1 MLFQAT
7 RNLLANDFDKA
18 LLEFDHFH
26 FYKRNIFQ
34 VLVRALIL
42 CKTSQT
48 LTAMANISTAAKAF
62 LFLVLLNYTANS
74 QIGYQ
79 TIIASGLT
87 DPIDIAIPPNAS
99 PANGTTRIFV
109 AQQSGLI
116 RLWNGTSFSDLVDLS
131 AVIVAGGERGL
142 LSMTFHPSYNGTTNR
157 DFFVY
162 YTRNSDG
169 DLTVAR
175 YMTHPTNPDAIDPV
189 GGVVLI
195 TIEHSSQ
202 SNHNGGDLNFGPNGF
217 LYLSTGDGG
226 GTGDPGE
233 NAQNPSSLLGKLLR
247 IDVNAVLP
255 ITPTIVDIGL
265 RNPFRWSFDKNT
277 GDAWI
282 GDVGQGSWEEINF
295 KPAGSSGLN
304 FGWDCY
310 EGNAPYEITGDCP
323 AMGSITFP
331 SHVYSN
337 AEGTSVIGGF
347 VYRGTEIAAL
357 QGWYIAT
364 DYSSGR
370 IFRRSPAGIW
380 FTQTGGQGGIS
391 SFGEAPDGT
400 LYAISQF
407 SDDLYKVI
415 VTGVLPVKLI
425 SFSGK
430 RNADISELS
439 WKTSTEQNTARFKIE
454 FSSTASNF
462 QNAGVVVASRNPN
475 GNNYSFQHLFNT
487 NSDLYYRLA
496 IEEDDGQI
504 AYSSII
510 RLSSRKS
517 GVKIYPTVISNGIL
531 NIQTQTPAYKLQIIS
546 ANGAVVFRKGMN
558 GFTGTTTIFIPQ
570 YSKGIYIVQLHMNDG
585 IKTEK
590 IIIE

>member
-1 MLFQAT
+1 MTKISAI
-7 RNLLANDFDKA
+7 AGA
-18 LLEFDHFH
+18 
-26 FYKRNIFQ
+26 I
-34 VLVRALIL
+34 LIL
-42 CKTSQT
+42 V
-48 LTAMANISTAAKAF
+48 
-62 LFLVLLNYTANS
+62 LFNYTAKS

-79 TIIASGLT
+79 TVVATGLT
-87 DPIDIAIPPNAS
+87 DPIDIAIPPNAN
-99 PANGTTRIFV
+99 PANGATRIFV
-109 AQQSGLI
+109 AQQNGLI

-131 AVIVAGGERGL
+131 PVIGINGPEQGL
-142 LSMTFHPSYNGTTNR
+142 LSMTFSPFYNGTTNR

-162 YTRNSDG
+162 YNRNPDG

-175 YMTHPTNPDAIDPV
+175 YRTNASDPNAIDPA
-189 GGVVLI
+189 GGTVLI
-195 TIEHSSQ
+195 NPIDHPLT
-202 SNHNGGDLNFGPNGF
+202 NHNGGDLNFGADGF
-217 LYLSTGDGG
+217 LYLTTGDGG
-226 GTGDPGE
+226 GAGDPGE

-247 IDVNAVLP
+247 IDVNAAIP
-255 ITPTIVDIGL
+255 ITPIVVDIGL

-282 GDVGQGSWEEINF
+282 GDVGQGAWEEISF

-310 EGNAPYEITGDCP
+310 EGNAPFEITADCP
-323 AMGSITFP
+323 AAASVTFP
-331 SHVYSN
+331 SHVYPN
-337 AEGTSVIGGF
+337 AEGQAVVGGF

-364 DYSSGR
+364 DYYTGR
-370 IFRRSPAGIW
+370 IFRRSPDGTW
-380 FTQTGGQGGIS
+380 FTQTGGQTGIS

-415 VTGVLPVKLI
+415 VTGALPVKLL

-439 WKTSTEQNTARFKIE
+439 WKTATEQNTARFRIE

-462 QNAGVVVASRNPN
+462 QNAGIVVASRNPN
-475 GNNYSFQHLFNT
+475 GNNYSFPHHINT
-487 NSDLYYRLA
+487 NSDLFYRLA

-510 RLSSRKS
+510 RLSSHKK
-517 GVKIYPTVISNGIL
+517 GIKIYPTVIDNGIM
-531 NIQTQTPAYKLQIIS
+531 NIETGTPLYKLQITS
-546 ANGAVVFRKGMN
+546 ANGAMVFRKELN
-558 GFTGTTTIFIPQ
+558 GFTGTTTISLPQ

-590 IIIE
+590 IIIK